1 MTYVYSVN
9 ATSMDTSKGN
19 DTEEFGFLN
28 DLPDDD
34 EEEKSIVEFLAGPIF
49 T

>member
-1 MTYVYSVN
+1 
-9 ATSMDTSKGN
+9 MDTSKGN

-34 EEEKSIVEFLAGPIF
+34 EEEKSIVEFLAGRSLRDGSRPL
-49 T
+49 